1 MFEICIRKFMSDDR
15 VVCQMKISIV
25 RKILKMDSCDKQ
37 KE

>member
-1 MFEICIRKFMSDDR
+1 MSDDR

-25 RKILKMDSCDKQ
+25 RKIVKMDSCDKQ